1 VKYCSDNCQEIQRE
15 QHEEECMKR
24 KAELHDKQLFT
35 HPDSSHLGECPLCF
49 LPMPLDQK
57 STFYSCCCKVVCRG
71 CEIADRITSG
81 GDNCPFCR
89 EPAADDDEE
98 NYKRI
103 MKRVKAND
111 PAVMHFMGTVAVLV

>member
-1 VKYCSDNCQEIQRE
+1 MINNYLRSLIAAISESARSAFCRCLLIKN
-15 QHEEECMKR
+15 
-24 KAELHDKQLFT
+24 LHFI
-35 HPDSSHLGECPLCF
+35 
-49 LPMPLDQK
+49 
-57 STFYSCCCKVVCRG
+57 CCKVVVCRG

-81 GDNCPFCR
+81 GDNYPFCR

-111 PAVMHFMGTVAVLV
+111 PAAMRFMGTVAVLV